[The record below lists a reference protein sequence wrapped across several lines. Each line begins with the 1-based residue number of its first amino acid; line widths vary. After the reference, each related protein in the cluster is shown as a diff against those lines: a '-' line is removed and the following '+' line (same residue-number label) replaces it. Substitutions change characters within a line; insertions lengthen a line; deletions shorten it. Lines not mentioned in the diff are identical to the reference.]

1 MKTWGKLYT
10 ALILLFLYLPIF
22 VLIFFS
28 FNASNSTSVFAGFS
42 LQWYRELFQD
52 KETLRTLYNTLVVA
66 LLSAAVSTVLGT
78 AAALGITRLSKWG
91 QKAVM
96 SVTNLPLM
104 NPDIVTGVSM
114 MLLFVFFMGLFG
126 GTEIL
131 GFWTI
136 LIAHITFNLPYVILS
151 VLPKLRQMDPH
162 LVEAA
167 QDLGC
172 RQLKAFFKVTLPS
185 ILPGVITGFIMAFTL
200 SIDDFVIS
208 YFVSGPSFQTLPL
221 RIYSMTKRRVEPS
234 INALS
239 TLIFVA
245 VLVLLIIINLRQNAE
260 ERRQKKKEAV
270 R

>member
-1 MKTWGKLYT
+1 MKAASKLYVF
-10 ALILLFLYLPIF
+10 LIMLFLYLPIL
-22 VLIFFS
+22 VLIVFS
-28 FNASNSTSVFAGFS
+28 FNASNSTSVFTGFS

-52 KETLRTLYNTLVVA
+52 KETLQTLYNTLLVA
-66 LLSAAVSTVLGT
+66 VLSAVIATVLGT
-78 AAALGITRLSKWG
+78 AAALGIVRLSKWG
-91 QKAVM
+91 QKLVM
-96 SVTNLPLM
+96 NVTNLPLM

-114 MLLFVFFMGLFG
+114 MLLFVFIMTLFG
-126 GTEIL
+126 GSDVL

-151 VLPKLRQMDPH
+151 VMPKLKQMDPH

-172 RQLKAFFKVTLPS
+172 PQSKAFFKVILPS
-185 ILPGVITGFIMAFTL
+185 IMPGIITGFIMAFTL

-245 VLVLLIIINLRQNAE
+245 VLVLLIIINLRQSAP
-260 ERRQKKKEAV
+260 RKPKKGAT